1 MNEAAREI
9 ARVDQ
14 TYGGAEEVADTAKT
28 VHDCIHRV
36 EQRMDNIS
44 GILRRKAGNA
54 GDGSDRRF
62 RQTRQS
68 DRRSRRQR
76 SNGISETRTSIG

>member
-36 EQRMDNIS
+36 EQRMDSIS
-44 GILRRKAGNA
+44 GILRTKAGNA

-62 RQTRQS
+62 RQPRQS
-68 DRRSRRQR
+68 DMGRR
-76 SNGISETRTSIG
+76 